1 MKALKNKIK
10 MLAIDCKLHHAK
22 LEDLYTAVTGD
33 LEASVMQD
41 HTEVI
46 NMALM
51 ARESYE
57 LLTYAT
63 SDEYIDIYNRMLED
77 KS

>member
-1 MKALKNKIK
+1 MNELKAKIK
-10 MLAIDCKLHHAK
+10 TLANDRKIYQAK

-33 LEASVMQD
+33 KEAFFTID

-51 ARESYE
+51 ANESFT
-57 LLTYAT
+57 LMQYAT
-63 SDEYIDIYNRMLED
+63 SDEYIEIYNRMLED
-77 KS
+77 QS

>member
-1 MKALKNKIK
+1 MKELKNKIK
-10 MLAIDCKLHHAK
+10 ALSIDCKLHHAK

-33 LEASVMQD
+33 LESLAMQD

-63 SDEYIDIYNRMLED
+63 SDEYIEIYNRMLED

>member
-1 MKALKNKIK
+1 MKELKAKIK
-10 MLAIDCKLHHAK
+10 TLARDRKVCLAR

-33 LEASVMQD
+33 LGSTEGID
-41 HTEVI
+41 HAEVI

-63 SDEYIDIYNRMLED
+63 SDEYIEIYNRMLED
-77 KS
+77 QS